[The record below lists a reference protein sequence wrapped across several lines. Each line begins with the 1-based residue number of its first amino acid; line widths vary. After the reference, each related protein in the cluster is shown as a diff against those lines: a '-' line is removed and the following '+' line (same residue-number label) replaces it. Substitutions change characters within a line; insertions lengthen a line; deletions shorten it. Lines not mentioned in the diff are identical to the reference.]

1 MDWKKTFTQG
11 QFAIHTFFVIGILAT
26 TGAALYS
33 FRMGNMQ
40 KVEEQQILKVNQ
52 LTQNLK
58 QDKSFDKISKYLSW
72 AEANKAH
79 ELMKEFNNKI
89 ASTEEILE
97 IKVSK
102 DLAKEMTKFD
112 ELINL
117 NSGLSS
123 PDDVLKILKQKVKNL
138 EDLSKQKK
146 YRSIESISSKM
157 TDRLNTLNAKNV
169 GSSIQVNYLKSDIAQ
184 LNSIVEKSTIQAPE
198 KTGLLNRFS
207 SMTNELE
214 LLSNLNN
221 QSRNLKMSVNQ
232 ANLALV
238 NWMKDVEKKALSFK
252 NIRVQKQNNLIIMLS
267 SVVAFLVLSWMGMA
281 YLFRWQKQKISTQLE
296 GEVKSVISD
305 GILNDQRFMIDQYTD
320 VTRTEIISLMDELK
334 VKLNLGTLLHEGL
347 PFAGC
352 MIDHNFKL
360 VWHNQLFL
368 DQLYLSDEEVRSDAF
383 NWDYVRDYL
392 NLDQD
397 PIYQALVNKI
407 AGIYPVKIKQDE
419 LSPSLPYEMYVTPV
433 VANREERVM
442 VFLYPL
448 VSVKDAINEQ
458 VHVSQNA
465 MVRFIELWNAERLD
479 EDELGLLERDFSNND
494 LKNLYTE
501 LHQLFNRVTDEKVEY
516 LHTINN
522 LEKENSELKEKIK
535 IMEDFEAERKLIVK
549 DEARIASELK
559 LSFVTNIESNE
570 SLIQINK
577 TILQQSD
584 DLKNEAHRLNLVSQE
599 ALKRAKESGEI
610 IQQLESMK
618 GEYKKL
624 KFELMEVKVKLIS
637 MNNSLLGQLPA
648 LDENQQKLANRYKDE
663 LARLDFTVAAFDK
676 KLMQLDVQISK
687 LSMIHEKLPSEQTS
701 FSFQTTQ
708 KDHEVREALIDVQ
721 KRLNIEEGRVLENFK
736 TLFSLLRKE
745 YKSDR
750 MVTNL
755 NTDQFLS

>member
-1 MDWKKTFTQG
+1 MNL
-11 QFAIHTFFVIGILAT
+11 IL
-26 TGAALYS
+26 LYIII
-33 FRMGNMQ
+33 
-40 KVEEQQILKVNQ
+40 EY
-52 LTQNLK
+52 
-58 QDKSFDKISKYLSW
+58 FDDLL
-72 AEANKAH
+72 
-79 ELMKEFNNKI
+79 EL
-89 ASTEEILE
+89 
-97 IKVSK
+97 
-102 DLAKEMTKFD
+102 
-112 ELINL
+112 ELINTGWTHVT
-117 NSGLSS
+117 NSSKIN
-123 PDDVLKILKQKVKNL
+123 VFKKYVFYIILKQKVKNL
-138 EDLSKQKK
+138 EDLAKQKK

-157 TDRLNTLNAKNV
+157 TERLNNLNAKNV
-169 GSSIQVNYLKSDIAQ
+169 GSSIQVNYLKSDIVQ
-184 LNSIVEKSTIQAPE
+184 LNSIVEKSTIEASE
-198 KTGLLNRFS
+198 KAGLQNRFS
-207 SMTNELE
+207 SMTNELD

-238 NWMKDVEKKALSFK
+238 NWMKDVDKKALSFK

-281 YLFRWQKQKISTQLE
+281 YLFRWQKQKISSQLE
-296 GEVKSVISD
+296 GEVKSVISN
-305 GILNDQRFMIDQYTD
+305 GILNDQRYMIDQYTD
-320 VTRTEIISLMDELK
+320 STRAEIIALMDELK

-368 DQLYLSDEEVRSDAF
+368 DQLYLSDEEIRSDAF

-458 VHVSQNA
+458 VNVSQNA

-494 LKNLYTE
+494 LKNLYVE
-501 LHQLFNRVTDEKVEY
+501 LHQVFNRVTDEKVEY
-516 LHTINN
+516 LHTINS

-535 IMEDFEAERKLIVK
+535 FMEEFEAERKLIVK

-559 LSFVTNIESNE
+559 HSFVTNIESNE

-584 DLKNEAHRLNLVSQE
+584 DLKNEAHRLHVVSQE

-610 IQQLESMK
+610 IHQLESMK

-648 LDENQQKLANRYKDE
+648 LDENQQKLASRYKDE

-676 KLMQLDVQISK
+676 KLMQLDVHISK

-736 TLFSLLRKE
+736 SLFSLLRKE
-745 YKSDR
+745 YKSER
-750 MVTNL
+750 MVTNS

>member
-1 MDWKKTFTQG
+1 
-11 QFAIHTFFVIGILAT
+11 
-26 TGAALYS
+26 
-33 FRMGNMQ
+33 
-40 KVEEQQILKVNQ
+40 
-52 LTQNLK
+52 
-58 QDKSFDKISKYLSW
+58 
-72 AEANKAH
+72 
-79 ELMKEFNNKI
+79 
-89 ASTEEILE
+89 
-97 IKVSK
+97 
-102 DLAKEMTKFD
+102 
-112 ELINL
+112 
-117 NSGLSS
+117 
-123 PDDVLKILKQKVKNL
+123 
-138 EDLSKQKK
+138 
-146 YRSIESISSKM
+146 
-157 TDRLNTLNAKNV
+157 
-169 GSSIQVNYLKSDIAQ
+169 
-184 LNSIVEKSTIQAPE
+184 
-198 KTGLLNRFS
+198 
-207 SMTNELE
+207 
-214 LLSNLNN
+214 
-221 QSRNLKMSVNQ
+221 VNQ

-238 NWMKDVEKKALSFK
+238 NWMKDVDKKALSFK

-281 YLFRWQKQKISTQLE
+281 YLFRWQKQKISSQLE
-296 GEVKSVISD
+296 GEVKSVISN
-305 GILNDQRFMIDQYTD
+305 GILNDQRYMIDQYTD
-320 VTRTEIISLMDELK
+320 STRAEIIALMDELK

-368 DQLYLSDEEVRSDAF
+368 DQLYLSDEEIRSDAF

-458 VHVSQNA
+458 VNVSQNA

-494 LKNLYTE
+494 LKNLYVE
-501 LHQLFNRVTDEKVEY
+501 LHQVFNRVTDEKVEY

-535 IMEDFEAERKLIVK
+535 FMEEFEAERKLIVK

-559 LSFVTNIESNE
+559 HSFVTNIESNE

-584 DLKNEAHRLNLVSQE
+584 DLKNEAHRLHVVSQA

-610 IQQLESMK
+610 IHQLESMK

-648 LDENQQKLANRYKDE
+648 LDENQQKLASRY
-663 LARLDFTVAAFDK
+663 
-676 KLMQLDVQISK
+676 
-687 LSMIHEKLPSEQTS
+687 
-701 FSFQTTQ
+701 
-708 KDHEVREALIDVQ
+708 
-721 KRLNIEEGRVLENFK
+721 
-736 TLFSLLRKE
+736 
-745 YKSDR
+745 
-750 MVTNL
+750 
-755 NTDQFLS
+755 

>member
-157 TDRLNTLNAKNV
+157 SDRLNTLNAKNV
-169 GSSIQVNYLKSDIAQ
+169 GSSIQVNYLKSDITQ
-184 LNSIVEKSTIQAPE
+184 LNSIVEKSTIEAPE
-198 KTGLLNRFS
+198 KTGLLSRFS

-252 NIRVQKQNNLIIMLS
+252 NIRLQKQNNLIIMLS

-281 YLFRWQKQKISTQLE
+281 YLFRWQKHKISTQLE

-320 VTRTEIISLMDELK
+320 ITRTEIISLMDELK

-419 LSPSLPYEMYVTPV
+419 LSSSLPYEMYVTPV

-448 VSVKDAINEQ
+448 ISVKDAINEQ

-479 EDELGLLERDFSNND
+479 QDELGLLERDFSNND

-599 ALKRAKESGEI
+599 ALKRAKESGDI

-745 YKSDR
+745 YKSER

>member
-1 MDWKKTFTQG
+1 MDWKRTFTQG

-26 TGAALYS
+26 TGATLYS

-52 LTQNLK
+52 LTQNIK
-58 QDKSFDKISKYLSW
+58 QDKSFDKITKFLSW

-79 ELMKEFNNKI
+79 ELMKEFHNKI

-146 YRSIESISSKM
+146 YRSVESISSKM
-157 TDRLNTLNAKNV
+157 TERLNNLNTKNV

-184 LNSIVEKSTIQAPE
+184 LNSIVEKSTIEASE
-198 KTGLLNRFS
+198 KAGLQNRFS

-221 QSRNLKMSVNQ
+221 QSRNLKMSANQ
-232 ANLALV
+232 ANLALAK
-238 NWMKDVEKKALSFK
+238 WMKDVDKKALSFK

-296 GEVKSVISD
+296 GEVKSVISN
-305 GILNDQRFMIDQYTD
+305 GILNDQRYMIDQYTD
-320 VTRTEIISLMDELK
+320 VTRAEIIALMDGLK

-458 VHVSQNA
+458 VNVSQNA

-494 LKNLYTE
+494 LKNLYVE
-501 LHQLFNRVTDEKVEY
+501 LHQVFNRVTDEKVEY
-516 LHTINN
+516 LHTINS

-535 IMEDFEAERKLIVK
+535 FMEEFEAERKFIVK

-559 LSFVTNIESNE
+559 HSFVTNIESNE

-584 DLKNEAHRLNLVSQE
+584 DLKNEAHRLHLVSQE

-610 IQQLESMK
+610 IHQLESMK

-624 KFELMEVKVKLIS
+624 KFELMEIKVKLIS

-648 LDENQQKLANRYKDE
+648 LDENQQKLATRYKDE

-687 LSMIHEKLPSEQTS
+687 LSMIHEKLPSEQIS

-736 TLFSLLRKE
+736 SLFSLLKKE
-745 YKSDR
+745 YKSER
-750 MVTNL
+750 MVTNS
-755 NTDQFLS
+755 NSDQFLS

>member
-1 MDWKKTFTQG
+1 
-11 QFAIHTFFVIGILAT
+11 
-26 TGAALYS
+26 
-33 FRMGNMQ
+33 
-40 KVEEQQILKVNQ
+40 
-52 LTQNLK
+52 
-58 QDKSFDKISKYLSW
+58 
-72 AEANKAH
+72 
-79 ELMKEFNNKI
+79 
-89 ASTEEILE
+89 
-97 IKVSK
+97 
-102 DLAKEMTKFD
+102 MTKFD

-138 EDLSKQKK
+138 EDLAKQKK

-157 TDRLNTLNAKNV
+157 TERLNNLNAKNV
-169 GSSIQVNYLKSDIAQ
+169 GSSIQVNYLKSDIVQ
-184 LNSIVEKSTIQAPE
+184 LNSIVEKSTIEASE
-198 KTGLLNRFS
+198 KTGLQNRFS
-207 SMTNELE
+207 SMTNELD

-238 NWMKDVEKKALSFK
+238 NWMKDVDKKALSFK

-281 YLFRWQKQKISTQLE
+281 YLFRWQKQKISSQLE
-296 GEVKSVISD
+296 GEVKSVISN
-305 GILNDQRFMIDQYTD
+305 GILNDQRYMIDQYTD
-320 VTRTEIISLMDELK
+320 STRAEIIALMDELK

-368 DQLYLSDEEVRSDAF
+368 DQLYLSDEEIRSDAF

-458 VHVSQNA
+458 VNVSQNA

-494 LKNLYTE
+494 LKNLYVE
-501 LHQLFNRVTDEKVEY
+501 LHQVFNRVTDEKVEY
-516 LHTINN
+516 LHTINS

-535 IMEDFEAERKLIVK
+535 FMEEFEAERKLIVK

-559 LSFVTNIESNE
+559 HSFVTNIESNE

-584 DLKNEAHRLNLVSQE
+584 DLKNEAHRLHVVSQE

-610 IQQLESMK
+610 IHQLESMK

-648 LDENQQKLANRYKDE
+648 LDENQQKLASRYKDE

-676 KLMQLDVQISK
+676 KLMQLDVHISK

-736 TLFSLLRKE
+736 SLFSLLRKE
-745 YKSDR
+745 YKSER
-750 MVTNL
+750 MVTNS